1 MSQTR
6 RPEPAKLPCVIRP
19 SRSAVRN
26 IVLGAV
32 AGAFAWVVFFEL
44 PPSQRAAGAP
54 IRGTVVDNLTGAPV
68 DGADIHVQAS
78 LTESTMSDVDGN
90 FTLVAMR
97 EPGEVVVVAA
107 TKPGYFSRGLSVL
120 AGDSGIAFRLDAVP
134 LTDDPQY
141 VFRSPEDCR
150 LCHQR
155 YYDEW
160 QDAGHRNAAKNTWVK
175 DLYDGSGTPGTG
187 GNGYTFKGAHPELH
201 GDCAECHAPVA
212 AAPNPGDH
220 TDFAAVSGEAYEFG
234 VSCDL
239 CHKAS
244 GIIHEDLPGV
254 LAMTMSRSAPDLAF
268 GTLPDA
274 APLFPGQ
281 MRASRSE
288 LHASSLLCS
297 ACHEDNSDHDFDGDY
312 LEEGSVESEA
322 TYSEWSDSPYAQ
334 PGPGYRTCQSCHMGP
349 NGATTA
355 AESFGVVVRDPS
367 QLHAHEFQG
376 TTDDYVKNAATVRVI
391 AIRSGSRVEIH
402 AAVTNDRTGHK
413 VPSGVTTRNMI
424 LLVDATS
431 PDGVG
436 LPFDLDASETVPVW
450 AGSGDPGAG
459 YYAGLPGRGFT
470 KVLTDGVDDNVFF
483 TEATAV
489 KSDNRIPAGA
499 TDWSSY
505 VVDVPEADAA
515 ARVDVRLIYR
525 RAFRAIVD
533 LKGWVL
539 TGQGRLNPDL
549 IGPDFGVRMGD
560 ATLDVPMS
568 SADLAGARFR
578 IGKKMRIDLAAGA
591 AVSFADGSLLELTDA
606 TGAWVTLASP
616 PKIGRGGTRLVQK
629 GRIGEMTL
637 ADSWPDGAIRFL
649 RVSDPSGR
657 ATVVRLRREG
667 PRLTQI

>member
-1 MSQTR
+1 MT
-6 RPEPAKLPCVIRP
+6 RP
-19 SRSAVRN
+19 SRSTIRKL
-26 IVLGAV
+26 VLGAAV
-32 AGAFAWVVFFEL
+32 GTFAWGVLFEL
-44 PPSQRAAGAP
+44 PPAQRAAGAP
-54 IRGTVVDNLTGAPV
+54 IRGYVVDAGTGVPIA
-68 DGADIHVQAS
+68 GADVRVQAS
-78 LTESTMSDVDGN
+78 LTEKTTTASDGT
-90 FTLVAMR
+90 FMLVTSR

-107 TKPGYFSRGLSVL
+107 TKPGAFSGRLSVL

-134 LTDDPQY
+134 QGDDPQY
-141 VFRSPEDCR
+141 AFRSPEDCR

-187 GNGYTFKGAHPELH
+187 GNGFTFKGAHPELH

-212 AAPNPGDH
+212 AAPDPGDH
-220 TDFAAVSGEAYEFG
+220 TDFAAVTGEAYEYG

-239 CHKAS
+239 CHKTS
-244 GIIHEDLPGV
+244 GIVHEDLPGV
-254 LAMTMSRSAPDLAF
+254 LAMTMARSTPELAF
-268 GTLPDA
+268 GALPDA
-274 APLFPGQ
+274 APHFPGQ

-322 TYSEWSDSPYAQ
+322 TYSEWADSPYAQ
-334 PGPGYRTCQSCHMGP
+334 PGPGYRTCQSCHMGS

-355 AESFGVVVRDPS
+355 AESFGTVVRDPS

-376 TTDDYVKNAATVRVI
+376 TTDDYVRNAATVRVI
-391 AIRSGSRVEIH
+391 AIRSGSRFEIH

-424 LLVDATS
+424 LLVDATG

-450 AGSGDPGAG
+450 AGAGDPEAG

-470 KVLTDGVDDNVFF
+470 KVLTDGANDNVFF

-505 VVDVPEADAA
+505 VVELPEADAA

-539 TGQGRLNPDL
+539 TGQGRPNPDL
-549 IGPDFGVRMGD
+549 IGPDYGVRMGD
-560 ATLDVPMS
+560 AALDVPVN
-568 SADLAGARFR
+568 SADLDGARFR
-578 IGKKMRIDLAAGA
+578 IGSKLTIDLLDHATELFAAG
-591 AVSFADGSLLELTDA
+591 SRLELTDA
-606 TGAWVTLASP
+606 TGAWIALDAM
-616 PKIGRGGTRLVQK
+616 PKFSREGTRLIQK
-629 GRIGEMTL
+629 GRIGGTKL
-637 ADSWPDGAIRFL
+637 ADFWPDGAIRFL
-649 RVSDPSGR
+649 RVTSPDGR
-657 ATVVRLRREG
+657 ATVVRLERAN
-667 PRLTQI
+667 RLLVAAPGSF